1 MVPASS
7 SQHSSNPAP
16 FTCGLQAGPSAPF
29 CSSFQFLPAVPGLS
43 TKGTWPYMF
52 QALKTPSI
60 VGACRSPVQKHPE
73 LASEASW
80 ALQEKGKAK
89 GYSTGLLSRHT
100 EPTL

>member
-1 MVPASS
+1 
-7 SQHSSNPAP
+7 
-16 FTCGLQAGPSAPF
+16 
-29 CSSFQFLPAVPGLS
+29 
-43 TKGTWPYMF
+43 MF